1 MRWSSLVFWAGWLLS
16 RLVGALFFRMKAEGR
31 EHVPKRG
38 AFILAPNHRS
48 YFDPPLIGS
57 CVNREL
63 FFFAKAELF
72 KNRIFGTLISLTNAF
87 PVRRGRVD
95 SDALRRAAEVLAAGH
110 GLVMFP
116 EGTRSR
122 TGGFLP
128 AKPGIGMIAV
138 KAGCPIVPVYAHGN
152 DDLKSC
158 FWFRRRLRVIFGEP
172 LSADRVRQFPAEPDG
187 YRQLAD
193 AVLDRIKAIRQ
204 ERFGISAESPT
215 ETDCGN
221 SGE

>member
-1 MRWSSLVFWAGWLLS
+1 MRWSSLVFWGGWVLS
-16 RLVGALFFRMKAEGR
+16 RLVGIVFFRMKAEGR
-31 EHVPKRG
+31 EHLPKEG

-72 KNRIFGTLISLTNAF
+72 RNRVFGALISLTNAF

-95 SDALRRAAEVLAAGH
+95 SEALRRAGEVLAAGH

-122 TGGFLP
+122 TGEFLP
-128 AKPGIGMIAV
+128 AKPGIGMIAI

-152 DDLKSC
+152 ADLKSC
-158 FWFRRRLRVIFGEP
+158 FWFRRRLRVVFGEP
-172 LSADRVRQFPAEPDG
+172 FSAEWVRQFPAEPDG
-187 YRQLAD
+187 YRRLAE
-193 AVLDRIKAIRQ
+193 AVLERIKAIQ
-204 ERFGISAESPT
+204 AERFGSSAEVGDGAEGGKSA
-215 ETDCGN
+215 
-221 SGE
+221 